1 MKALLIAT
9 LMVAVAGCSDVRNAV
24 HPGETRMLTRDFLP
38 PEVEQAPAPLYCY
51 RTLAA
56 QECHSAALEGQQ
68 NRMVGHYGT
77 APRTTS
83 H

>member
-1 MKALLIAT
+1 MRLLLFAALA
-9 LMVAVAGCSDVRNAV
+9 VAAAGCSDVRNAI

-38 PEVEQAPAPLYCY
+38 PEVEQSPAPLYCY

-56 QECHSAALEGQQ
+56 QECHRVALEDQQ
-68 NRMVGHYGT
+68 NRMVGHYGSRPEM
-77 APRTTS
+77 AA